1 MLARPFTHKRI
12 VSRISHLGNVNSCE
26 SVGRWEL
33 QMTCVCGHM
42 HLDVKVIL
50 TNMDEDDGERERI
63 SPNVHNHMMA
73 TLWVLFPFFKYILSH
88 NIS

>member
-12 VSRISHLGNVNSCE
+12 VSRISDLGNVNSCE

-50 TNMDEDDGERERI
+50 TNMDEDDGERERV
-63 SPNVHNHMMA
+63 SPNVHTYDGDH
-73 TLWVLFPFFKYILSH
+73 LGFIPFFQIYIVTY
-88 NIS
+88 IS